1 MMDRRQLC
9 AGLLAVPFVA
19 AAPAILRAQAFPARP
34 IRLVVPY
41 AAGGGTDALAR
52 VVAQAMTEK
61 AGWSVVVENITGAG
75 GNLATQNVASAP
87 ADGYTMLQ
95 ANQGPMA
102 VNPHIFKNLKVN
114 PLTAFDPITLI
125 AAAPLVVVVPP
136 KSEFTDVKQLIAYAK
151 ANPGKLTYGSAGNGS
166 ASHLAA
172 VLLNVV
178 AKIETVHVP
187 YKGAGPALNDL
198 LGAQTQF
205 MVTTIPS
212 VLGMIEGK
220 LLRPLAVTS
229 KERIAVLPDVPSVA
243 ESGWPD
249 YESTA
254 WYGFVVPA
262 GTPKDV
268 IETLRK
274 TTVDAINT
282 PLVKQRLEGEG
293 ARPVGNTPA
302 EFAAFMK
309 KDSARW
315 AEIAKTGVI
324 NLNN

>member
-1 MMDRRQLC
+1 MLDRRRFC
-9 AGLLAVPFVA
+9 AGLAA
-19 AAPAILRAQAFPARP
+19 AAPLIAAPGVLRAQAFPSRP

-52 VVAQAMTEK
+52 VVAQAMSER

-75 GNLATQNVASAP
+75 GNLATLNVAAAP

-102 VNPHIFKNLKVN
+102 VNPHIFKTMKVN
-114 PLTAFDPITLI
+114 PLTAFDPVTLI

-136 KSEFTDVKQLIAYAK
+136 KSEFGDFKQLMAYAK

-166 ASHLAA
+166 ASHLAT

-178 AKIETVHVP
+178 AKVDTVHVP

-212 VLGMIEGK
+212 VLGMLEGK

-229 KERIAVLPDVPSVA
+229 KERVAVLPEVPTVA

-262 GTPKDV
+262 GTPKEIV
-268 IETLRK
+268 ETLRR

-293 ARPVGNTPA
+293 ARPVGNSPA
-302 EFAAFMK
+302 EFAEFMK

-324 NLNN
+324 SLN

>member
-1 MMDRRQLC
+1 MLNRRHLC
-9 AGLLAVPFVA
+9 ASLLAAPFVA
-19 AAPAILRAQAFPARP
+19 APSLLRAQTFPSRP

-52 VVAQAMTEK
+52 VVAQAMSERS
-61 AGWSVVVENITGAG
+61 GWSVVVENLTGAG
-75 GNLATQNVASAP
+75 GNLATMNVASAP

-136 KSEFTDVKQLIAYAK
+136 KSEFTDVKQLMAYAK

-178 AKIETVHVP
+178 AKVDTVHVP

-229 KERIAVLPDVPSVA
+229 KERVAVLPGVPTIA

-274 TTVDAINT
+274 ATVEAINT

-302 EFAAFMK
+302 EFAAFIK

-315 AEIAKTGVI
+315 AEIARTGVI
-324 NLNN
+324 NLN

>member
-1 MMDRRQLC
+1 MI
-9 AGLLAVPFVA
+9 
-19 AAPAILRAQAFPARP
+19 AAPSVLRAQAFPSRP

-52 VVAQAMTEK
+52 VVAQAMSER

-75 GNLATQNVASAP
+75 GNLATMNVAAAP

-102 VNPHIFKNLKVN
+102 VNPHIFKTMKVN
-114 PLTAFDPITLI
+114 PLTAFDPVTLI

-136 KSEFTDVKQLIAYAK
+136 KSEFGDFKQLMAFAK

-166 ASHLAA
+166 ASHLAT

-178 AKIETVHVP
+178 AKVDTVHVP

-212 VLGMIEGK
+212 VLGMLEGK

-229 KERIAVLPDVPSVA
+229 KERVAVLPEVPTVA

-262 GTPKDV
+262 GTPKEIV
-268 IETLRK
+268 ETLRK

-293 ARPVGNTPA
+293 ARPIGNTPA
-302 EFAAFMK
+302 EFAEFIK

-324 NLNN
+324 SLN

>member
-1 MMDRRQLC
+1 MLDRRRFC
-9 AGLLAVPFVA
+9 AGLAA
-19 AAPAILRAQAFPARP
+19 AAPLIAAPGVLRAQAFPSRP

-52 VVAQAMTEK
+52 VVAQAMSER

-75 GNLATQNVASAP
+75 GNLATLNVAAAP

-102 VNPHIFKNLKVN
+102 VNPHIFKTMKVN
-114 PLTAFDPITLI
+114 PLTAFDPVTLI

-136 KSEFTDVKQLIAYAK
+136 KSEFGDFKQLMAYAK

-166 ASHLAA
+166 ASHLAT

-178 AKIETVHVP
+178 AKVDTVHVP

-212 VLGMIEGK
+212 VLGMLEGK

-229 KERIAVLPDVPSVA
+229 KERVAVLPEVPTVA

-262 GTPKDV
+262 GTPKEIV
-268 IETLRK
+268 ETLRK

-293 ARPVGNTPA
+293 ARPIGNSPA
-302 EFAAFMK
+302 EFAEFIK

-324 NLNN
+324 SLN

>member
-1 MMDRRQLC
+1 MLDRRRFC
-9 AGLLAVPFVA
+9 AGLAA
-19 AAPAILRAQAFPARP
+19 AAPLIAAPGVLRAQAFPSRP

-52 VVAQAMTEK
+52 VVAQAMGER

-75 GNLATQNVASAP
+75 GNLATLNVAAAP

-102 VNPHIFKNLKVN
+102 VNPHIFKTMKVN
-114 PLTAFDPITLI
+114 PLTAFDPVTLI

-136 KSEFTDVKQLIAYAK
+136 KSEFGDFKQLMAYAK

-166 ASHLAA
+166 ASHLAT

-178 AKIETVHVP
+178 AKVDTVHVP

-212 VLGMIEGK
+212 VLGMLEGK

-229 KERIAVLPDVPSVA
+229 KERVAVLPEVPTVA

-262 GTPKDV
+262 GTPKEIV
-268 IETLRK
+268 ETLRK

-293 ARPVGNTPA
+293 ARPIGNSPA
-302 EFAAFMK
+302 EFAEFIK

-324 NLNN
+324 SLN